1 MLSDA
6 QQGDVLSG
14 KPWIWMPP
22 AIMITLT
29 ILSINFVGEG
39 LKDAFNPKVEIK
51 GCQNFGTL
59 FIFST

>member
-6 QQGDVLSG
+6 QEGDIISS

-22 AIMITLT
+22 ALMIMFT

-39 LKDAFNPKVEIK
+39 LKDALTLKVENKIDQK
-51 GCQNFGTL
+51 K
-59 FIFST
+59 

>member
-6 QQGDVLSG
+6 QEGDVISG

-39 LKDAFNPKVEIK
+39 IDLLNPKIIIK
-51 GCQNFGTL
+51 
-59 FIFST
+59 SRH

>member
-6 QQGDVLSG
+6 QEGDIISS

-22 AIMITLT
+22 ALMIMFT

-39 LKDAFNPKVEIK
+39 LKDAFNPKGENK
-51 GCQNFGTL
+51 YR
-59 FIFST
+59 

>member
-6 QQGDVLSG
+6 QEGDVISG

-39 LKDAFNPKVEIK
+39 LKRVLILEVDVK
-51 GCQNFGTL
+51 
-59 FIFST
+59 